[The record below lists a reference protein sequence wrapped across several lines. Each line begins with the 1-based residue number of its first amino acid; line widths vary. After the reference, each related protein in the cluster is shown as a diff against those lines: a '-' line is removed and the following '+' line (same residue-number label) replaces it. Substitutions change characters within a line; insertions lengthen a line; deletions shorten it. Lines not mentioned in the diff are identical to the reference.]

1 MELLKDD
8 ESAYVRKDLTP
19 FGFSKPTNIILEN
32 FIHTSSVI
40 MGQELEFSFDIKTT
54 KPLGKLRIE
63 FIMGFL
69 RKNDKHNQKV
79 FKIAEGSYVKK
90 IKKFLRLTR
99 SSL

>member
-40 MGQELEFSFDIKTT
+40 MGQELEFSFDIKTWET
-54 KPLGKLRIE
+54 PYRIYY
-63 FIMGFL
+63 G
-69 RKNDKHNQKV
+69 V
-79 FKIAEGSYVKK
+79 FEKK
-90 IKKFLRLTR
+90 
-99 SSL
+99 